1 MTEAAITDPT
11 IQVSL
16 DFAGYAAERERAQ
29 AAHQVDGAPD
39 YGFSLDRRLLRQL
52 TAVRPIRVLA
62 RSLVRLREPFF
73 QQVNLMRMVEVGPR
87 QFPRIHEM
95 AAHCARTLGIGLPRV
110 FVEYQV
116 LMNAYTYASDQTAPS
131 IVLSTG
137 LIEAMAD
144 DELLGVIGHE
154 CGHIHNLHSAY
165 NTLVVIGSNQMAGV
179 LQNTAA
185 AGGVSLPL
193 IGSIA
198 QALSGG
204 LMLFMMRWSR
214 CAEITSDR
222 AAVICTGD
230 PDAAMRM
237 LAKLMTGGAVTLE
250 GMNLDEFMRQIGDI
264 KVMPARVIELFQR
277 HPITAKRIA
286 AVRWFA
292 QSDVFGAWLPHRQ
305 RAGAVRPIAEIDREC
320 EALVQ
325 VWSQR
330 GVPALMPER

>member
-1 MTEAAITDPT
+1 MTEVTVIDPT

-16 DFAGYAAERERAQ
+16 DFTGYAAERERAQ
-29 AAHQVDGAPD
+29 TAHWVDGAPD

-52 TAVRPIRVLA
+52 TAIRPIRMLA
-62 RSLVRLREPFF
+62 RALVRLREPFF
-73 QQVNLMRMVEVGPR
+73 QQVNLMQMVEVGPR

-95 AAHCARTLGIGLPRV
+95 AVHCARMLGIGLPRV

-116 LMNAYTYASDQTAPS
+116 SMNAYTYAADQTTPS

-137 LIEAMAD
+137 LIEATAD
-144 DELLGVIGHE
+144 DELLAVIGHE

-165 NTLVVIGSNQMAGV
+165 NTLVVIGSNQMAGIV
-179 LQNTAA
+179 LNAAA
-185 AGGVSLPL
+185 AGGVSLP
-193 IGSIA
+193 IVGSIA
-198 QALSGG
+198 QVLSGG

-230 PDAAMRM
+230 PDTAMRM

-264 KVMPARVIELFQR
+264 KAMPARVIELFQT
-277 HPITAKRIA
+277 HPITAKRLA
-286 AVRWFA
+286 AIRLFA
-292 QSDVFGAWLPHRQ
+292 QSDVFDAWLPHRQ
-305 RAGAVRPIAEIDREC
+305 RTKAVRPITEIDREC

-330 GVPALMPER
+330 GVPVLTQEG

>member
-1 MTEAAITDPT
+1 MIEAAMTDPT
-11 IQVSL
+11 HEVSL
-16 DFAGYAAERERAQ
+16 DFARYAAERERAQ
-29 AAHQVDGAPD
+29 AAHQIDGAPD

-52 TAVRPIRVLA
+52 TAIRPIRDLA
-62 RSLVRLREPFF
+62 RALVRLREPFF

-87 QFPRIHEM
+87 QFPCIHEM

-110 FVEYQV
+110 FVEYYV
-116 LMNAYTYASDQTAPS
+116 SMNAYTYATDQATPS

-137 LIEAMAD
+137 LIEAMTD

-165 NTLVVIGSNQMAGV
+165 NTLMVIGGNQMAGV
-179 LQNTAA
+179 VLNAA
-185 AGGVSLPL
+185 TAGGISLPL
-193 IGSIA
+193 VGSIA
-198 QALSGG
+198 QALSSG

-222 AAVICTGD
+222 AATICTGD
-230 PDAAMRM
+230 PTVAMRM
-237 LAKLMTGGAVTLE
+237 LAKLMTGGAATLE

-264 KVMPARVIELFQR
+264 KTMPARVLELLDS

-286 AVRWFA
+286 AIRLFA
-292 QSDVFGAWLPHRQ
+292 QSDVFGAWLPHR
-305 RAGAVRPIAEIDREC
+305 RTEVARPLAEIDREC

-330 GVPALMPER
+330 GIPATMPRR